1 MVSVLRHGGTR
12 AAVTLPWWGRRG
24 MRRQRDPIE
33 TEANAIGEAMR
44 TLRAEMGS

>member
-1 MVSVLRHGGTR
+1 MKTFV
-12 AAVTLPWWGRRG
+12 
-24 MRRQRDPIE
+24 RQLMSSRLAKSMPSPVRDPIE